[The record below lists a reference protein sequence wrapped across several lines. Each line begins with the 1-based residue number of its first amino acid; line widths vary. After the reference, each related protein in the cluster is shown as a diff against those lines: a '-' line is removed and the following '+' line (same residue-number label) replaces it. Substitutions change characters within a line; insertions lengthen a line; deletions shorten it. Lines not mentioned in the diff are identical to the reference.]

1 MKVSVLVLCLCCI
14 LSESSNNLRRNLQ
27 SNSTIPLI
35 VVNPGVESRADDPFT
50 EALEDAVFPAADFL
64 NIVRQDNNAIR
75 NNINDRNRFVL
86 NPVTNKVNTLAQ
98 IQRDVVL
105 GSADAAY
112 FAKMDHW
119 NAVSGAPP
127 QTYDTE
133 KAPRQNQ
140 KQSVGTRFQTL
151 EPFRSSFNPWID
163 EFFGHPSTEGENL
176 RKPTLEE
183 KATRKNIPPLFL
195 QGLKAFRKGTR

>member
-98 IQRDVVL
+98 IQRDV
-105 GSADAAY
+105 SIY
-112 FAKMDHW
+112 I
-119 NAVSGAPP
+119 
-127 QTYDTE
+127 Y
-133 KAPRQNQ
+133 
-140 KQSVGTRFQTL
+140 
-151 EPFRSSFNPWID
+151 
-163 EFFGHPSTEGENL
+163 
-176 RKPTLEE
+176 
-183 KATRKNIPPLFL
+183 
-195 QGLKAFRKGTR
+195 